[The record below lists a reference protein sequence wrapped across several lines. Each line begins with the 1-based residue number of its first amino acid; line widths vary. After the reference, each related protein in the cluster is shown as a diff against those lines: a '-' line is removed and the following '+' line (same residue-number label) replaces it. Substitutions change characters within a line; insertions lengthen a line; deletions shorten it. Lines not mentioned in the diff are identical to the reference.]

1 MRYVIAILCM
11 FLAVPAYALDYE
23 VGPKRKHK
31 NIGDVPW
38 ESLSAG
44 DTVLI
49 HWRAE
54 PYREKWVICR
64 RGTKAK
70 PITVR
75 GVPGPKGELPVIDG
89 RDATTRAAINFWN
102 EDRGVIKI
110 GGANKPA
117 DTTPAH
123 IVVENLEVRS
133 ARPPYAFTGR
143 KGNAK
148 YTKHAASLYIEKGE
162 HITIRNCVMHD
173 SGNGLFGCGSDIL
186 VEGCYLYGNGN
197 EKSAYE
203 HNNYTAAAGITFQY
217 NRFGPL
223 RKGCWGSN
231 LKDRSAGLVVR
242 YNWIEGG
249 NRQLDLVDGEDKS
262 GRLSRDPRYRTTF
275 VYGNVLIEP
284 DGDGNSQIV
293 HYGGDSKRTEWYRK
307 GTLYFY
313 NNTVISRRKDN
324 TTLFRLSTNEEKVDC
339 RNNIVHV
346 AASGNRLALTAGRGV
361 VDLSRNWMKPKWR
374 TTFEKTFEGKLNDD
388 KTGIAGDSPR
398 FVNERDGDYHLRTDS
413 LCRGAGSKLHP
424 GVSPDHDVRLE
435 YVTHRLSREK
445 IKTGKLSIGA
455 Y

>member
-1 MRYVIAILCM
+1 MRCIVSVLCA
-11 FLAVPAYALDYE
+11 FLAVSVLAADYE
-23 VGPKRKHK
+23 VGPERRLK

-49 HWRAE
+49 HWRKE
-54 PYREKWVICR
+54 PYREKWVICC

-70 PITVR
+70 SITVR

-89 RDATTRAAINFWN
+89 RDAMTRKAINFWN
-102 EDRGVIKI
+102 EERGIIKI
-110 GGANKPA
+110 GGANRPP
-117 DTTPAH
+117 DTTPAY
-123 IVVENLEVRS
+123 VVLENLEVCG
-133 ARPPYAFTGR
+133 ARPPFAFTGR

-148 YTKHAASLYIEKGE
+148 YAKNAASIYVEKGE
-162 HITIRNCVMHD
+162 HITIRNCVMYD

-203 HNNYTAAAGITFQY
+203 HNNYTAAGGITFQY

-223 RKGCWGSN
+223 RKGCWGNN

-242 YNWIEGG
+242 CNWIEGG
-249 NRQLDLVDGEDKS
+249 NRQLDLVDGHDKD

-275 VYGNVLIEP
+275 VYGNILIEP

-293 HYGGDSKRTEWYRK
+293 HYGGDGDRKDWYRK
-307 GTLYFY
+307 GTLHFY
-313 NNTVISRRKDN
+313 NNTVISKRTGN
-324 TTLFRLSTNEEKVDC
+324 TTLFRLSTNEERVDC
-339 RNNIVHV
+339 RNNIVFV
-346 AASGNRLALTAGRGV
+346 AASGNRLALTAGTGI

-374 TTFEKTFEGKLNDD
+374 TTFEKTFEGRLNDD
-388 KTGIAGDSPR
+388 ATGISGEAPG
-398 FVNERDGDYHLRTDS
+398 FVNGENGDYHLRK
-413 LCRGAGSKLHP
+413 GSPCMGTGTKLHE
-424 GVSPDHDVRLE
+424 DVLKEHGLLME
-435 YVTHRLSREK
+435 YVRHRSSTT
-445 IKTGKLSIGA
+445 KTGSARPNAGA